1 MAKYFQN
8 IPLQTENLES
18 LREAVIKKVIDDE
31 DIRRVVTIKRVK
43 NGAPLATI
51 GEMDAV
57 GHAGAGCNPT
67 YEEIGINNALQRWA
81 LGAWE
86 IALKICYENL
96 EDTIAEYSLRTGTAI
111 GDLTGTDFMAIY
123 MELLVTQIKR
133 MVWRFA
139 WFGDTTAATIS
150 NGGVIT
156 NGTDVTLITACD
168 GLWKRLYAIA
178 TATPA
183 QLTAISANSAQ
194 TYAAQKAAM
203 MAAGYATGLVDN
215 ILLEASSRVNANGEA
230 TLFMN
235 KKFADYLA
243 HDIKVTYKDNLPFE
257 RIFDGFYLGYYNGVR
272 IIAIE
277 TWDYMIDTYENTG
290 TAWNKPFRAVLAN
303 PNNLLVGVDKEDPVD
318 DVDINFDRVNRMN
331 HIYATGKMDTRIAQ
345 PENVHV
351 AY

>member
-1 MAKYFQN
+1 MAKYFSN
-8 IPLQTENLES
+8 IPLEPANLES
-18 LREAVIKKVIDDE
+18 LRDAVIKKVIEDE
-31 DIRRVVTIKRVK
+31 DLANVVTIKRVK
-43 NGAPLATI
+43 NGDPLAVI

-67 YEEIGINNALQRWA
+67 YEEIGIANSLKRWE

-123 MELLVTQIKR
+123 MELLVTQVRR
-133 MVWRFA
+133 MIWRFA
-139 WFGDTTAATIS
+139 WFGDTAAATIT
-150 NGGVIT
+150 NGGQIT
-156 NGTDVTLITACD
+156 DGTDVTLLSAND

-178 TATPA
+178 TAAPA
-183 QLTAISANSAQ
+183 QYTAISANTAQ

-203 MAAGYATGLVDN
+203 LTAGYATGLVDT
-215 ILLEASSRVNANGEA
+215 ILLDASSRVNGNGEA
-230 TLFMN
+230 TLFIN

-272 IIAIE
+272 IGAIE

-303 PNNLLVGVDKEDPVD
+303 PKNLIVGVDKENPVD
-318 DVDINFDRVNRMN
+318 DLDIIFDRVNRMN
-331 HIYATGKMDTRIAQ
+331 HIYATGKMDTQVAVDDM
-345 PENVHV
+345 VHV

>member
-8 IPLQTENLES
+8 IPLQPENLES
-18 LREAVIKKVIDDE
+18 LREAVIKKVLDDE
-31 DIRRVVTIKRVK
+31 DIRNVVTIKRVK
-43 NGAPLATI
+43 NGAPLAVI

-67 YEEIGINNALQRWA
+67 YEEIGIGNALQRWA

-96 EDTIAEYSLRTGTAI
+96 EDTIAEYALRTGTAI

-123 MELLVTQIKR
+123 MELLVTQVRR
-133 MVWRFA
+133 MIWRFA
-139 WFGDTTAATIS
+139 WFGDKNASTVS
-150 NGGVIT
+150 DGGSIT
-156 NGTDVTLITACD
+156 NGTDVTLLTTCD

-178 TATPA
+178 TANQS
-183 QLTAISANSAQ
+183 QLTAISANAQ
-194 TYAAQKAAM
+194 STYAGQKSAM
-203 MAAGYATGLVDN
+203 LAAGYATTLVDN
-215 ILLEASSRVNANGEA
+215 ILLDANSRVNANGEA

-243 HDIKVTYKDNLPFE
+243 HDIKVTYKDNMPWE
-257 RIFDGFYLGYYNGVR
+257 KIFDGFYVGYYNGVR
-272 IIAIE
+272 IGAIE

-303 PNNLLVGVDKEDPVD
+303 PNNLLVGVDKENPVD
-318 DVDINFDRVNRMN
+318 DLDIIFDRVNRMN
-331 HIYATGKMDTRIAQ
+331 HVYATGKMDTLIAQ
-345 PENVHV
+345 PELVHM

>member
-1 MAKYFQN
+1 MAKYFSN
-8 IPLQTENLES
+8 IPLEPANLES
-18 LREAVIKKVIDDE
+18 LRDAVIKKVIEDE
-31 DIRRVVTIKRVK
+31 DLANVVTIKRVK
-43 NGAPLATI
+43 NGDPLAVI

-67 YEEIGINNALQRWA
+67 YEEIGIANSLKRWE

-123 MELLVTQIKR
+123 MELLVTQVRR
-133 MVWRFA
+133 MIWRFA
-139 WFGDTTAATIS
+139 WFGDTAAATIT
-150 NGGVIT
+150 NGGQIT
-156 NGTDVTLITACD
+156 DGTDVTLLSAND

-178 TATPA
+178 TAAPA
-183 QLTAISANSAQ
+183 QYTAISANSAQ

-203 MAAGYATGLVDN
+203 LTAGYATGLVDT
-215 ILLEASSRVNANGEA
+215 ILLDASSRVNGNGEA
-230 TLFMN
+230 TLFIN

-272 IIAIE
+272 IGAIE

-303 PNNLLVGVDKEDPVD
+303 PKNLIVGVDKENPVD
-318 DVDINFDRVNRMN
+318 DLDIIFDRVNRMN
-331 HIYATGKMDTRIAQ
+331 HIYATGKMDTQVAVD
-345 PENVHV
+345 EMLHV

>member
-1 MAKYFQN
+1 MAKYFSN
-8 IPLQTENLES
+8 IPLEPANLES
-18 LREAVIKKVIDDE
+18 LRDAVIKKVIEDE
-31 DIRRVVTIKRVK
+31 DLANVVTIKRVK
-43 NGAPLATI
+43 NGDPLAVI

-67 YEEIGINNALQRWA
+67 YEEIGIANSLKRWE

-123 MELLVTQIKR
+123 MELLVTQVRR
-133 MVWRFA
+133 MIWRFA
-139 WFGDTTAATIS
+139 WFGDTAAATIT
-150 NGGVIT
+150 NGGQIT
-156 NGTDVTLITACD
+156 DGTDVTLLSAND

-178 TATPA
+178 TAAPA
-183 QLTAISANSAQ
+183 QYTAISANSAQ

-203 MAAGYATGLVDN
+203 LTAGYATGLVDT
-215 ILLEASSRVNANGEA
+215 ILLDASSRVNGNGEA
-230 TLFMN
+230 TLFIN

-272 IIAIE
+272 IGAIE

-303 PNNLLVGVDKEDPVD
+303 PKNLIVGVDKENPVD
-318 DVDINFDRVNRMN
+318 DLDIIFDRVNRMN
-331 HIYATGKMDTRIAQ
+331 HIYATGKMDTQVAVDDM
-345 PENVHV
+345 VHV

>member
-1 MAKYFQN
+1 MAKYFSN
-8 IPLQTENLES
+8 IPLEPANLES
-18 LREAVIKKVIDDE
+18 LRDAVIKKVIEDE
-31 DIRRVVTIKRVK
+31 DLANVVTIKRVK
-43 NGAPLATI
+43 NGDPLAVI

-67 YEEIGINNALQRWA
+67 YEEIGIANSLKRWA

-123 MELLVTQIKR
+123 MELLVTQVRR
-133 MVWRFA
+133 MIWRFA
-139 WFGDTTAATIS
+139 WFGDTAAATIT
-150 NGGVIT
+150 NGGQIT
-156 NGTDVTLITACD
+156 DGTDVTLLSAND

-178 TATPA
+178 TAAPA
-183 QLTAISANSAQ
+183 QYTAISANSAQ

-203 MAAGYATGLVDN
+203 LTAGYATGLVDT
-215 ILLEASSRVNANGEA
+215 ILLDASSRVNGNGEA
-230 TLFMN
+230 TLFIN

-272 IIAIE
+272 IGAIE

-303 PNNLLVGVDKEDPVD
+303 PKNLIVGVDKENPVD
-318 DVDINFDRVNRMN
+318 DLDIIFDRVNRMN
-331 HIYATGKMDTRIAQ
+331 HIYATGKMDTQVAVDDM
-345 PENVHV
+345 VHV

>member
-1 MAKYFQN
+1 MAKYFSN
-8 IPLQTENLES
+8 IPLEPANLES
-18 LREAVIKKVIDDE
+18 LRDAVIKKVIEDE
-31 DIRRVVTIKRVK
+31 DLANVVTIKRVK
-43 NGAPLATI
+43 NGEPLAVI

-67 YEEIGINNALQRWA
+67 YEEIGIANSLKRWA

-123 MELLVTQIKR
+123 MELLVTQVRR
-133 MVWRFA
+133 MIWRFA
-139 WFGDTTAATIS
+139 WFGDTAAATIT
-150 NGGVIT
+150 NGGQIT
-156 NGTDVTLITACD
+156 DGTDVTLLSAND

-178 TATPA
+178 TAAPA
-183 QLTAISANSAQ
+183 QYTAISANSAQ

-203 MAAGYATGLVDN
+203 LTAGYATGLVDT
-215 ILLEASSRVNANGEA
+215 ILLDASSRVNGNGEA
-230 TLFMN
+230 TLFIN

-272 IIAIE
+272 IGAIE

-303 PNNLLVGVDKEDPVD
+303 PKNLIVGVDKENPVD
-318 DVDINFDRVNRMN
+318 DLDIIFDRVNRMN
-331 HIYATGKMDTRIAQ
+331 HIYATGKMDTQVAVDDM
-345 PENVHV
+345 VHV

>member
-8 IPLQTENLES
+8 IPLQPENLES
-18 LREAVIKKVIDDE
+18 LREAVIKKVLDDE
-31 DIRRVVTIKRVK
+31 DIRNVVTIKRVK
-43 NGAPLATI
+43 NGAPLAVI

-67 YEEIGINNALQRWA
+67 YEEIGIGNALQRWA
-81 LGAWE
+81 LGPWE

-123 MELLVTQIKR
+123 MELLVTQVRR
-133 MVWRFA
+133 MIWRFA
-139 WFGDTTAATIS
+139 WFGDKNASTVAD
-150 NGGVIT
+150 GGSVT
-156 NGTDVTLITACD
+156 NGTDVTLLTTCD

-178 TATPA
+178 TASA
-183 QLTAISANSAQ
+183 SQKTAISANTQ
-194 TYAAQKAAM
+194 TTYAAQKSAM
-203 MAAGYATGLVDN
+203 LAAGYATTLVDN
-215 ILLEASSRVNANGEA
+215 ILLDANSRVNANGEA

-243 HDIKVTYKDNLPFE
+243 HDIKVTYKDNMPWE
-257 RIFDGFYLGYYNGVR
+257 KIFDGFYVGYYNGVR
-272 IIAIE
+272 IGAIE

-303 PNNLLVGVDKEDPVD
+303 PNNLLVGVDKENPVD
-318 DVDINFDRVNRMN
+318 DLDIIFDRVNRMN
-331 HIYATGKMDTRIAQ
+331 HVYATGKMDTLIAQ
-345 PENVHV
+345 PELVHM

>member
-8 IPLQTENLES
+8 IPLQPENLDS

-31 DIRRVVTIKRVK
+31 DIRKVVTIKRVK
-43 NGAPLATI
+43 NGAPLAVI

-123 MELLVTQIKR
+123 MELLVTQVKR
-133 MVWRFA
+133 MIWRFA
-139 WFGDTTAATIS
+139 WFGDTAAATIA
-150 NGGVIT
+150 NGGNIT
-156 NGTDVTLITACD
+156 NGTDVTLLTTCD
-168 GLWKRLYAIA
+168 GLWKRLFAIA
-178 TATPA
+178 TANA
-183 QLTAISANSAQ
+183 SQLTPISANAAAS
-194 TYAAQKAAM
+194 YAAQKSAM
-203 MAAGYATGLVDN
+203 MASGYATGLVDT
-215 ILLEASSRVNANGEA
+215 ILLDASSRVNANGEA
-230 TLFMN
+230 TLFVN

-243 HDIKVTYKDNLPFE
+243 HDIKVTYKDNMPFE

-272 IIAIE
+272 IGAIE

-290 TAWNKPFRAVLAN
+290 TKWNKPFRAVLAN
-303 PNNLLVGVDKEDPVD
+303 PANLLVGVDKENPVD
-318 DVDINFDRVNRMN
+318 DLDIIFDRVNRMN
-331 HIYATGKMDTRIAQ
+331 HIYATGKMDTRVAM
-345 PENVHV
+345 PDNVHV